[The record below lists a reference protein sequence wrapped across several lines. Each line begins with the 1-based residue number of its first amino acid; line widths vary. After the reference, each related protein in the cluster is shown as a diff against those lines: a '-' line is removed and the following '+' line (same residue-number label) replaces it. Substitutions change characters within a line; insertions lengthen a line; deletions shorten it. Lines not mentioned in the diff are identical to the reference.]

1 MTIGVNSVSIGVCTN
16 GQITVTA
23 TITFPAVTQMKE
35 AKAIILNNAGSAV
48 SQVFPLAN
56 ISGDNYIGTVSGVP
70 PGTNYKAQVFA
81 NWLVAGADDKTS
93 TNTTTCAMPLPP
105 PPPSPPPSPLPPPP
119 PMVRDKKR

>member
-56 ISGDNYIGTVSGVP
+56 ISGDNFIGTVSGVP

-93 TNTTTCAMPLPP
+93 ANTTTCPLPP

-119 PMVRDKKR
+119 PTARDKKR

>member
-48 SQVFPLAN
+48 SPLFPLAN
-56 ISGDNYIGTVSGVP
+56 VSGDNYIGTVTTVP
-70 PGTNYKAQVFA
+70 PGTNYKAQVCA

-93 TNTTTCAMPLPP
+93 ANTTTCPLPP

-119 PMVRDKKR
+119 PTARDKKR